1 MRKVISRNL
10 IISKIRPDLIK
21 RRRTHIHNCILCRD
35 KVKGHGVMYRGF
47 LSNRNRYRWI
57 HLQCAAKSSQSVIQ
71 ALDYKNRRKIK
82 VFINKYLEYLAV
94 EEL

>member
-21 RRRTHIHNCILCRD
+21 RRRKHIHKCILCRD
-35 KVKGHGVMYRGF
+35 KVKGHGIMYYPRGT
-47 LSNRNRYRWI
+47 RHREYRWI